1 MDNIAKNIAKV
12 KGLESALEERANLE
26 KVITHVQD
34 LTCSSLCLMH
44 AIAHDVDCV
53 GEEYDIIRID
63 DPLKRCFLAAEQ
75 NPFAQAILHT
85 IPNLA
90 AERGIY
96 TISSL
101 EKRFDRVY
109 AECRKALD
117 GWLTYF
123 FTDPKPRYLNAAEFE
138 SAEGMSQTDLVVQ
151 AKYFMDKKCM
161 AEAVRCLIQL
171 DGTARSLAQ
180 DWIEKLDLCWRSVRL
195 LSALGICQF

>member
-1 MDNIAKNIAKV
+1 VPRSVGATLLKLKY
-12 KGLESALEERANLE
+12 
-26 KVITHVQD
+26 
-34 LTCSSLCLMH
+34 CCLV
-44 AIAHDVDCV
+44 VDCV

-180 DWIEKLDLCWRSVRL
+180 DWIEEARLVLEVRQAAEVL
-195 LSALGICQF
+195 LAFASSKGMGTIF